1 MELMDLT
8 ALELSAK
15 LRGREISVREAVE
28 ACLSRIEEK
37 ESDINAFITVDRE
50 GALAQADRVQS
61 GINDGSMTGPLAGV
75 PVAIKDN
82 MCTEGI
88 RTTCASKILE
98 NFVPQYTSE
107 AVLNLKAKGAVIL
120 GKTNMDEFAM
130 GSTSETSYFGAT
142 KNPWNT
148 EHVPGGSSGGSAA
161 AVSAGLCMGAT
172 GSDTGGSIRQPASF
186 CGVTGIKPTYGRC
199 SRYGIVAFA
208 SSLDQAGPMAR
219 SVKDCALM
227 LGTMAGADDKDSTV
241 ANIPVPDYTQALTG
255 DIKGKKIGI
264 PKEYRLDGLNE
275 DVQRTW
281 DKGIQY
287 LKDAG
292 AEIVDISLP
301 HTKYALPVY
310 YIVACAEASSNLS
323 RYDGVR
329 YTTRVDGNS
338 LDEMYENTRTDG
350 FGDEVVRRILLGTFV
365 LSAGFYDAYYT
376 RAQRVRRLIYNDFV
390 EAFKQVDAILVPAA
404 PTPALSAEEM
414 KNMKPVDVY
423 AGDVFTTP
431 ASLAGVPGLSLPV
444 GLSQNG
450 LPIGLQVIGKHFDE
464 NTVFGNQ
471 SPFFYANCLLDIYP
485 PLAVGATVYI
495 LSASFEL

>member
-1 MELMDLT
+1 MTDLVNLT
-8 ALELSAK
+8 IAEALELLNK
-15 LRGREISVREAVE
+15 KEITSVDLTKAHIAEM
-28 ACLSRIEEK
+28 EK
-37 ESDINAFITVDRE
+37 GHILNAFITETPDL
-50 GALAQADRVQS
+50 ALEQAKASDEKRA
-61 GINDGSMTGPLAGV
+61 NGSPLG
-75 PVAIKDN
+75 
-82 MCTEGI
+82 TLEGI
-88 RTTCASKILE
+88 PIANKDLYCTKGVKTTAASKILS
-98 NFVPQYTSE
+98 NFVPPYESTVSQK
-107 AVLNLKAKGAVIL
+107 LKDAGTVML
-120 GKTNMDEFAM
+120 GKLNTDQFAM
-130 GSTSETSYFGAT
+130 GGSTLTSYFGVT
-142 KNPWNT
+142 KNPWNLDL
-148 EHVPGGSSGGSAA
+148 VPGGSSGGSAA

-219 SVKDCALM
+219 TVKDCALM
-227 LGTMAGADDKDSTV
+227 LGAMAGADDKDSTV
-241 ANIPVPDYTQALTG
+241 ATIPVPDYTKALTG
-255 DIKGKKIGI
+255 NIKGKKIGI

-275 DVQRTW
+275 DVQAIW
-281 DKGIQY
+281 DKGIQL

-329 YTTRVDGNS
+329 YTTRVEGNS

-404 PTPALSAEEM
+404 PTPALSAEDM

-431 ASLAGVPGLSLPV
+431 ASLAGVPGLSLPI
-444 GLSQNG
+444 GLSSNG
-450 LPIGLQVIGKHFDE
+450 LPVGLQVIGKHFDE
-464 NTVFGNQ
+464 NTVFQ
-471 SPFFYANCLLDIYP
+471 VADVLEKMANFDKTP
-485 PLAVGATVYI
+485 HRVKG
-495 LSASFEL
+495 

>member
-1 MELMDLT
+1 MSDLVNLTISEALDLLNKGEISSVDLT
-8 ALELSAK
+8 KAHLEEMAK
-15 LRGREISVREAVE
+15 GRM
-28 ACLSRIEEK
+28 L
-37 ESDINAFITVDRE
+37 NAYITE
-50 GALAQADRVQS
+50 TPELALAQAKESDERRQS
-61 GINDGSMTGPLAGV
+61 GKVGGLEGI
-75 PVAIKDN
+75 PVANKDLY
-82 MCTEGI
+82 CTKGV
-88 RTTCASKILE
+88 RTTAASKILS
-98 NFVPQYTSE
+98 NFVPPYESTVSQK
-107 AVLNLKAKGAVIL
+107 LKDAGTVML
-120 GKTNMDEFAM
+120 GKLNTDQFAM
-130 GSTSETSYFGAT
+130 GGSTITSYFGPT
-142 KNPWNT
+142 KNPWNLDL
-148 EHVPGGSSGGSAA
+148 VPGGSSGGSAA

-227 LGTMAGADDKDSTV
+227 LQAMAGYDEKDSTC
-241 ANIPVPDYTQALTG
+241 ANKEVPDYTQALTG
-255 DIKGKKIGI
+255 DIRGKKIGI
-264 PKEYRLDGLNE
+264 PKEYRPEGLNP
-275 DVQRTW
+275 DVAKVW
-281 DKGIQY
+281 DKGIQF

-310 YIVACAEASSNLS
+310 YIVACAEASANLS

-329 YTTRVDGNS
+329 YTTRVEGKS
-338 LDEMYENTRTDG
+338 LDELYENSRTDG

-390 EAFKQVDAILVPAA
+390 EAFRTVDALLVPAA
-404 PTPALSAEEM
+404 PTPALSAQEL

-423 AGDVFTTP
+423 LGDVFTTP

-444 GLSQNG
+444 GLSEGG

-464 NTVFGNQ
+464 NTVFQ
-471 SPFFYANCLLDIYP
+471 VADVLEKQANFDKTP
-485 PLAVGATVYI
+485 HRVKG
-495 LSASFEL
+495 E

>member
-1 MELMDLT
+1 MSDLVNLTISEALDLLNKGEISSVDLT
-8 ALELSAK
+8 KAHLEEMAK
-15 LRGREISVREAVE
+15 GRV
-28 ACLSRIEEK
+28 L
-37 ESDINAFITVDRE
+37 NAYITE
-50 GALAQADRVQS
+50 TPELALAQAKESDERRQAGKVGGLE
-61 GINDGSMTGPLAGV
+61 GI
-75 PVAIKDN
+75 PVANKDLY
-82 MCTEGI
+82 CTKGV
-88 RTTCASKILE
+88 RTTAASKILS
-98 NFVPQYTSE
+98 NFVPPYESTVSQK
-107 AVLNLKAKGAVIL
+107 LKDAGTVML
-120 GKTNMDEFAM
+120 GKLNTDQFAM
-130 GSTSETSYFGAT
+130 GGSTITSYFGPT
-142 KNPWNT
+142 KNPWNLDL
-148 EHVPGGSSGGSAA
+148 VPGGSSGGSAA

-186 CGVTGIKPTYGRC
+186 CGITGIKPTYGRC

-227 LGTMAGADDKDSTV
+227 LRAMAGYDEKDSTC
-241 ANIPVPDYTQALTG
+241 ANKEVPDYTQALTG
-255 DIKGKKIGI
+255 DIRGKKIGI
-264 PKEYRLDGLNE
+264 PKEYRPEGLNP
-275 DVQRTW
+275 DVAKVW
-281 DKGIQY
+281 DKGIQF

-310 YIVACAEASSNLS
+310 YIVACAEASANLS

-329 YTTRVDGNS
+329 YTTRVEGKS
-338 LDEMYENTRTDG
+338 LDELYENSRTDG

-390 EAFKQVDAILVPAA
+390 EAFRTVDALLVPAA
-404 PTPALSAEEM
+404 PTPALSAQEL

-423 AGDVFTTP
+423 LGDVFTTP

-444 GLSQNG
+444 GLSEGG

-464 NTVFGNQ
+464 NTVFQ
-471 SPFFYANCLLDIYP
+471 VADVLEKQANFDKTP
-485 PLAVGATVYI
+485 HRVKG
-495 LSASFEL
+495 E

>member
-1 MELMDLT
+1 MTDLVNLTIAEALDLLNKKEISSMDLT
-8 ALELSAK
+8 KAHIAEMEK
-15 LRGREISVREAVE
+15 GRV
-28 ACLSRIEEK
+28 L
-37 ESDINAFITVDRE
+37 NAFITETPDL
-50 GALAQADRVQS
+50 ALEQAKASDEKRAA
-61 GINDGSMTGPLAGV
+61 GSPLG
-75 PVAIKDN
+75 
-82 MCTEGI
+82 TLEGI
-88 RTTCASKILE
+88 PIANKDLYCTKGVRTTAASKILS
-98 NFVPQYTSE
+98 NFVPPYESTVSQK
-107 AVLNLKAKGAVIL
+107 LKDAGTVML
-120 GKTNMDEFAM
+120 GKLNTDQFAM
-130 GSTSETSYFGAT
+130 GGSTLTSYFGVT
-142 KNPWNT
+142 KNPWNLDL
-148 EHVPGGSSGGSAA
+148 VPGGSSGGSAA

-227 LGTMAGADDKDSTV
+227 LGAMAGADDKDSTV
-241 ANIPVPDYTQALTG
+241 ANMPVPDYTLALTG

-264 PKEYRLDGLNE
+264 PKEYRLDGLNP
-275 DVQRTW
+275 DVSATW
-281 DKGIQY
+281 DKGIQF

-329 YTTRVDGNS
+329 YTTRVEGES

-431 ASLAGVPGLSLPV
+431 ASLAGVPGLSLPI

-464 NTVFGNQ
+464 NTVFQ
-471 SPFFYANCLLDIYP
+471 VADVLEKLANFDKTP
-485 PLAVGATVYI
+485 RRVKG
-495 LSASFEL
+495 

>member
-1 MELMDLT
+1 MTDLVNLTIADALDLLDKKEISSVELTQAHLNEMEKGRVLNAYITETPEL
-8 ALELSAK
+8 ALEQAK
-15 LRGREISVREAVE
+15 A
-28 ACLSRIEEK
+28 
-37 ESDINAFITVDRE
+37 SDAKRANGQAGLLE
-50 GALAQADRVQS
+50 G
-61 GINDGSMTGPLAGV
+61 I
-75 PVAIKDN
+75 PVANKDLY
-82 MCTEGI
+82 CTKGVK
-88 RTTCASKILE
+88 TTAASKILSRFIPPYE
-98 NFVPQYTSE
+98 STVSQK
-107 AVLNLKAKGAVIL
+107 LKDAGTVML
-120 GKTNMDEFAM
+120 GKLNTDQFAM
-130 GSTSETSYFGAT
+130 GGSTLTSYFGPT
-142 KNPWNT
+142 KNPWNLDL
-148 EHVPGGSSGGSAA
+148 VPGGSSGGSAA
-161 AVSAGLCMGAT
+161 AVAAGLCMGAT

-227 LGTMAGADDKDSTV
+227 LGAMAGADDKDSTV
-241 ANIPVPDYTQALTG
+241 ADLPVPNYVASLTG
-255 DIKGKKIGI
+255 DIRGKKIGI
-264 PKEYRLDGLNE
+264 PKEYRPDGLNP
-275 DVQRTW
+275 DVAAVW
-281 DKGIQY
+281 DKGIQF
-287 LKDAG
+287 LKEAG

-329 YTTRVDGNS
+329 YTTRIEGDS
-338 LDEMYENTRTDG
+338 LDDMYEKTRTDG

-390 EAFKQVDAILVPAA
+390 EAFKQVDALLVPAA
-404 PTPALSAEEM
+404 PTPALSAEAM

-423 AGDVFTTP
+423 LGDVFTTP

-444 GLSQNG
+444 GLSSNG

-464 NTVFGNQ
+464 NTVFQ
-471 SPFFYANCLLDIYP
+471 VADVLEKQANFDKTP
-485 PLAVGATVYI
+485 HRVKG
-495 LSASFEL
+495 

>member
-1 MELMDLT
+1 MTDLVNLT
-8 ALELSAK
+8 IADALELLNK
-15 LRGREISVREAVE
+15 KEIS
-28 ACLSRIEEK
+28 SEELTK
-37 ESDINAFITVDRE
+37 AHIAEMEKGRVLNAFITETPDLALEQAKASDAKRAAGSPL
-50 GALAQADRVQS
+50 GAL
-61 GINDGSMTGPLAGV
+61 
-75 PVAIKDN
+75 
-82 MCTEGI
+82 EGI
-88 RTTCASKILE
+88 PIANKDLYCTKDVRTTAASKILS
-98 NFVPQYTSE
+98 NFVPPYESTVSQK
-107 AVLNLKAKGAVIL
+107 LKDAGTVML
-120 GKTNMDEFAM
+120 GKLNTDQFAM
-130 GSTSETSYFGAT
+130 GGSTLTSYFGVT
-142 KNPWNT
+142 KNPWNLDL
-148 EHVPGGSSGGSAA
+148 VPGGSSGGSAA

-227 LGTMAGADDKDSTV
+227 LGAMAGTDEKDSTV
-241 ANIPVPDYTQALTG
+241 ANIPVPDYTLALTG

-275 DVQRTW
+275 DVQRIW

-329 YTTRVDGNS
+329 YTTRVEGNS

-431 ASLAGVPGLSLPV
+431 ASLAGVPGLSLPI
-444 GLSQNG
+444 GLSQSG

-464 NTVFGNQ
+464 NTVFQ
-471 SPFFYANCLLDIYP
+471 VADVLEKMANFDKTP
-485 PLAVGATVYI
+485 HRVKG
-495 LSASFEL
+495 